1 MDRQFVVPHRAQVYP
16 TTTSVVLHNLHVCR
30 AVFKEQAA
38 ENKFFESQEV
48 DVQHAQLATA
58 MFIDPAAPPL

>member
-1 MDRQFVVPHRAQVYP
+1 MLQQQVYP
-16 TTTSVVLHNLHVCR
+16 SSASAVLHNMDVFR

-38 ENKFFESQEV
+38 GNKFFESQEV